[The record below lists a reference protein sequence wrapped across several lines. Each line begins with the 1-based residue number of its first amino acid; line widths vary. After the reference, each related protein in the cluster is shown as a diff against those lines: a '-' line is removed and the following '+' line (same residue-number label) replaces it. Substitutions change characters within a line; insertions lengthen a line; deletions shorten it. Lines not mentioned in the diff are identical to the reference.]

1 MKTLIAKL
9 VAGLFGKQFGKA
21 RTLLS
26 GKKTYLTAIAGIVG
40 ALLGWING
48 ELETYQFV
56 MAIIA
61 LIEAMNLRAGIEKT
75 KK

>member
-1 MKTLIAKL
+1 MKTLIARV

-26 GKKTYLTAIAGIVG
+26 GKKTYLTAVAGIIG

-61 LIEAMNLRAGIEKT
+61 LVEAMNLRAGIEKT

>member
-1 MKTLIAKL
+1 MKTLIARV
-9 VAGLFGKQFGKA
+9 VAGLFGKQFGEV

-56 MAIIA
+56 MAIVA

>member
-1 MKTLIAKL
+1 MKTLIARV
-9 VAGLFGKQFGKA
+9 VAGLFGKQFGEV
-21 RTLLS
+21 RILLS

>member
-1 MKTLIAKL
+1 MKVLIAKL

-26 GKKTYLTAIAGIVG
+26 GKKTYLTAVAGIIG

-48 ELETYQFV
+48 ELSVAQF
-56 MAIIA
+56 IIA
-61 LIEAMNLRAGIEKT
+61 IFACIEAMNLRAGIEKT

>member
-1 MKTLIAKL
+1 MKVLIAKL

-21 RTLLS
+21 RTALS

-56 MAIIA
+56 MAIVA

>member
-1 MKTLIAKL
+1 MKTLIARV

-48 ELETYQFV
+48 ELSVAQF
-56 MAIIA
+56 IIA
-61 LIEAMNLRAGIEKT
+61 IFACIEAINLRAGIEKT